1 MFTASLIVLAVAGIA
16 AVVALNA
23 IHIPYLREWTGAA
36 PLQAEEP
43 DTAADFAR
51 SVADGHQ
58 ESADEWAA
66 RTGNTAPARTIT
78 RLPEEA
84 S

>member
-16 AVVALNA
+16 AVVALTA
-23 IHIPYLREWTGAA
+23 GHIPYLREWTGAA

-43 DTAADFAR
+43 DTSADFAR
-51 SVADGHQ
+51 SVADGFV
-58 ESADEWAA
+58 ELPTWDPKP
-66 RTGNTAPARTIT
+66 APLH
-78 RLPEEA
+78 LPEENA

>member
-23 IHIPYLREWTGAA
+23 SHIPYLREWTGAA

-51 SVADGHQ
+51 SVADGFV
-58 ESADEWAA
+58 ELPTWDPKL
-66 RTGNTAPARTIT
+66 APL
-78 RLPEEA
+78 RLPEGDA
-84 S
+84 